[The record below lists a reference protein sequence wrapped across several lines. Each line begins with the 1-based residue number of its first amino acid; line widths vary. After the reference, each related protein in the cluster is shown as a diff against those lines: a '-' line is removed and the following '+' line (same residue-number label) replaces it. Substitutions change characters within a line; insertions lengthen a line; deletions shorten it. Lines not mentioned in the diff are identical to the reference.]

1 MKIFFTYQGTEKRYF
16 FDLDVSSSLTVS
28 ELLEFKEI
36 KNILT
41 SIDHEIYIAVNS
53 ELLDGNFKPLPLKY
67 RLKEG
72 ERVEILR
79 NLKQDPKQRRLDKV

>member
-41 SIDHEIYIAVNS
+41 SIDH
-53 ELLDGNFKPLPLKY
+53 
-67 RLKEG
+67 
-72 ERVEILR
+72 
-79 NLKQDPKQRRLDKV
+79 